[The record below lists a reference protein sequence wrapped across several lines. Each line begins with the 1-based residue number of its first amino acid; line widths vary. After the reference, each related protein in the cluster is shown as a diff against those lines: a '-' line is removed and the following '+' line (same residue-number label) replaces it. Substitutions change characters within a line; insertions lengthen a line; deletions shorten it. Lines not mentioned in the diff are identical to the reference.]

1 MIAWRAWQ
9 TALGFLTRL
18 PAGRARQSEP
28 ADLGRALACF
38 PLVGALLGAVLAAV
52 ERMLRDHLGADLIA
66 VTLTALLAALT
77 GGLHL
82 DGVADVFDGLAG
94 GRGERARTLEIM
106 RDSRIGSLG
115 AAALQLTVLAKLF
128 GVRALLGADPS
139 AGLLLFP
146 LVARA
151 CAVPLVVCFPY
162 ARPSGLGAAFHAHGR
177 WWHVLWAAAF
187 VALAVGFTGGRVLLA
202 TATAVIAALLLAWP
216 LHRRLGG
223 LTGDV
228 YGAAI
233 ELAEVAFLWVL
244 AARV

>member
-1 MIAWRAWQ
+1 MIAWRAWL

-18 PAGRARQSEP
+18 PAGYAQRSEP

-38 PLVGALLGAVLAAV
+38 PLVGALLGALLVALERALRGHLA
-52 ERMLRDHLGADLIA
+52 ADLIA
-66 VTLTALLAALT
+66 IALTALLTALT

-82 DGVADVFDGLAG
+82 DGVADLFDGLGG

-128 GVRALLGADPS
+128 GLRALLAADPTV
-139 AGLLLFP
+139 GLLLFP

-177 WWHVLWAAAF
+177 SAHVLWAAAF

-202 TATAVIAALLLAWP
+202 TAIALVTSLLLAWP

-233 ELAEVAFLWVL
+233 ELAEVAFLWAL
-244 AARV
+244 AVRT